1 MEAHRSTSARTDFE
15 RALTATRPPASTSL
29 APVDT
34 SARATSLERK
44 AIPRPPIRTTRVT
57 RKGIPEEPESVA
69 SMTIFDCIN
78 VPERRL

>member
-1 MEAHRSTSARTDFE
+1 MEAHRSISARTGSE

-29 APVDT
+29 AFLDT

-44 AIPRPPIRTTRVT
+44 AIPRRPIRTARLT
-57 RKGIPEEPESVA
+57 RKGIPEKPEAVA
-69 SMTIFDCIN
+69 SMTIFDCIG